1 MNIFEIFYENRDY
14 DTSVP
19 MTKYLKEKFPFLG
32 IKKPERTALSKDFL
46 KERKKD
52 EEVDWKFIFTCFDL
66 PEREFHYLAIDYM
79 AVVKNLFTP
88 DDMPNIEKLIVTKP
102 WWDSIDPIANIVGH
116 IALSYPEIKEGILLK
131 WVTANSIWLN
141 RVSIIFQ
148 VKLKDKTD
156 VEFLSHAIVKNSDTL
171 ERFKNKAI
179 GTALRTYS
187 RTDPDW
193 VREFLANNEI
203 QNSSEKEASK
213 YL

>member
-19 MTKYLKEKFPFLG
+19 MTKYLKDKFPFLG
-32 IKKPERTALSKDFL
+32 IKKPERTALSKEFL

-52 EEVDWKFIFTCFDL
+52 EEIDWNFIFTAFDL
-66 PEREFHYLAIDYM
+66 PEREFQYLAIDYM

-88 DDMPNIEKLIVTKP
+88 DDMKNIEKLIVTKS
-102 WWDSIDPIANIVGH
+102 WWDTIDPISNIVGH
-116 IALSYPEIKEGILLK
+116 IALKYPEMKEGVLLK
-131 WVTANSIWLN
+131 WVNANSIWLN

-148 VKLKDKTD
+148 VKFKDKTD
-156 VEFLSHAIVKNSDTL
+156 TEFLSHAIAQNSDTL

-193 VREFLANNEI
+193 VRDFIANHPLQKSI
-203 QNSSEKEASK
+203 VKEASK

>member
-1 MNIFEIFYENRDY
+1 MNIFELFYENRDY

-19 MTKYLKEKFPFLG
+19 MTKYLKDKFAFLG
-32 IKKPERTALSKDFL
+32 IKKPDRTALSKEFL

-66 PEREFHYLAIDYM
+66 PEREFQYLAIDYM

-88 DDMPNIEKLIVTKP
+88 EDMKNIEKLIVTKS
-102 WWDSIDPIANIVGH
+102 WWDSIDPIANVVGH
-116 IALSYPEIKEGILLK
+116 ISLNYPEIKEGILLK

-148 VKLKDKTD
+148 VKFKDKTD
-156 VEFLSHAIVKNSDTL
+156 VEFLGNAIIKNSDTP
-171 ERFKNKAI
+171 ERFKNIAI
-179 GTALRTYS
+179 GNALRTYT
-187 RTDPDW
+187 RTDTDW
-193 VREFLANNEI
+193 VRELLDKNEI
-203 QNSSEKEASK
+203 QKSSVKEASK

>member
-1 MNIFEIFYENRDY
+1 MNILEIFYENRDY

-32 IKKPERTALSKDFL
+32 IKKPERAALSKEFL

-66 PEREFHYLAIDYM
+66 PEREFQYLAMDYM

-88 DDMPNIEKLIVTKP
+88 EDMLNIEKLIVTKS
-102 WWDSIDPIANIVGH
+102 WWDSIDPISNIVGH
-116 IALSYPEIKEGILLK
+116 IALKYPEMKEGILLK
-131 WVTANSIWLN
+131 WVNANSIWLN

-148 VKLKDKTD
+148 LKYKEKTD
-156 VEFLSHAIVKNSDTL
+156 LEFLSNAIIKNADTL
-171 ERFKNKAI
+171 EFFKNKAI
-179 GTALRTYS
+179 GWALRTYS
-187 RTDPDW
+187 RIDPEW
-193 VREFLANNEI
+193 VKDFLAKNQLSRLSI
-203 QNSSEKEASK
+203 KEASK

>member
-19 MTKYLKEKFPFLG
+19 MTKYLKDKFPFLG
-32 IKKPERTALSKDFL
+32 IKKPERTALSKEFL

-52 EEVDWKFIFTCFDL
+52 EEIDWNFIFTAFDL
-66 PEREFHYLAIDYM
+66 PEREFQYLAIDYM

-88 DDMPNIEKLIVTKP
+88 DDMKNIEKLIVTKS
-102 WWDSIDPIANIVGH
+102 WWDTIDPISNIVGH
-116 IALSYPEIKEGILLK
+116 IALKYPEMKEGVLLK
-131 WVTANSIWLN
+131 WVNANSIWLN

-148 VKLKDKTD
+148 VKFKDKTD
-156 VEFLSHAIVKNSDTL
+156 TEFLSHAITQNSDTL

-193 VREFLANNEI
+193 VREFIVNHPLQKSI
-203 QNSSEKEASK
+203 VKEASK